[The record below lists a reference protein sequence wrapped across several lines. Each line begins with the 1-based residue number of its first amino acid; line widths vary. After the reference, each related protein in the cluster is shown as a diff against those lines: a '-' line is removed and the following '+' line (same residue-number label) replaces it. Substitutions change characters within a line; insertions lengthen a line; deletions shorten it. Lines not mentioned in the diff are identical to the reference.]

1 MAHLSTFIKFI
12 EAEKNKIK
20 EDPHITVSILSQATR
35 GMLHLSTFIEFV
47 GYRCAVLIPPSML
60 AVAALVFLSL

>member
-1 MAHLSTFIKFI
+1 MAHLSTSIKFI

-47 GYRCAVLIPPSML
+47 GYRCPVLIPPSML